1 VPLHDR
7 ERMVKGDYELRK
19 SVGRLRELGAISRD
33 AFMKDPDKI
42 AAAKYHLIVAVESA
56 TDLCNHLIA
65 RNMYRIPNDYED
77 TFRVMGEAGA
87 LSPKLVAELGEMA
100 QLRNRFVYFRGET
113 DDEAAY
119 DTARNRLNTFKSFLD
134 ALSKLLGKD
143 HSLS

>member
-1 VPLHDR
+1 MPLHDR

-19 SVGRLRELGAISRD
+19 SVGRLREVGAFSRD

-42 AAAKYHLIVAVESA
+42 AAAKYHLILAVESA
-56 TDLCNHLIA
+56 TDLCHHLIA

-87 LSPKLVAELGEMA
+87 LPPELVAELGEMA
-100 QLRNRFVYFRGET
+100 QLRNRFVYSRSET
-113 DDEAAY
+113 DGEAAY
-119 DTARNRLNTFKSFLD
+119 ETARKRLNMFKTFLD
-134 ALSKLLGKD
+134 ALSNFLGKD

>member
-1 VPLHDR
+1 VPLHDP

-19 SVGRLRELGAISRD
+19 SVGRLREVGAISRD

-42 AAAKYHLIVAVESA
+42 AAAKYHLIVAVEAA
-56 TDLCNHLIA
+56 TDLCHHLIA

-87 LSPKLVAELGEMA
+87 LPPELVAELGEMA
-100 QLRNRFVYFRGET
+100 QLRNRFVYFRSEA

-119 DTARNRLNTFKSFLD
+119 ETARNRLNTLKTFLD
-134 ALSKLLGKD
+134 ALSKFLGKD
-143 HSLS
+143 HSRS